1 MNFFELNEESPKIRQ
16 PKGFK
21 IKLKDHQRT
30 SICAMI
36 ELEKQGTIVID
47 RPEFGS
53 DFYHVVKYRVND
65 VDEFSNSTFILET
78 NSAIL
83 ADKVGAGK
91 TYTIIGLLLS
101 SLVPKTHDKMILGT
115 DHFTIKMISQKE
127 SVNVNLI
134 VVPHNL
140 VNQWASFIDK
150 SKLSYLRL
158 NTESDFDIFFDIKF
172 TNTLNE
178 VPLIENGQFVITTEI
193 KKNTRGRKNTKDK
206 NNANEKLYQHKIFN
220 PKKMEEVIEKYNVF
234 LLNIKRY
241 KYFKQIFKSIKW
253 ARVIIDEMD
262 STTIPP
268 FFDEFG
274 NFNWFLTATPT
285 AIFGVSCRRYVNKI
299 FGHYQHLLNY
309 FVIKNKDEYVDKS
322 MILPKPHVFV
332 INTLLQRVVQAFQ
345 DLIPHDVLQLINS
358 GNMREAVTKLNCN
371 IDTEENI
378 IEVLTEKVKTELYNL
393 EKELEY
399 VSSLIP
405 ADPEAHQNRI
415 EIIKKNIKSCE
426 TRLESINDKIKS
438 IKDECCF
445 ICTEPFDT
453 PAILECC
460 KSIFC
465 LKCLAATLKAAGS
478 GAKCPYCRHVI
489 KSNKD
494 YHIIS
499 NKSGKLS
506 KSLPGKKESS
516 NPFNKMDKAE
526 VLESILKY
534 ISKNDENPKILI
546 FSDYS
551 QTFEKIIKN
560 ISKAGLQYS
569 LLSGTPAHITNIIN
583 EFEAGITNVLMLDS
597 QHYGS
602 GLNLQS
608 ANYVILYHR
617 MKSELE
623 TQVVG
628 RAQRFGRK
636 TPLKLIYLV
645 NDSERKDSNIN
656 SNPINITDSN
666 ELWMITDPPKI
677 EEDSDKEFIDS
688 DSDEDPPENKPDPV
702 KNKPNIKHQ
711 TKKQNINYSEENKS
725 EENES
730 SDSDVDEL
738 LNTLITKKKS
748 KSKDKKSNSK
758 KTKPKSNSKTSKPNK
773 NNTFQNHTIV
783 FTGFRNKNWEKI
795 IKDKGGKTPGSVSKN
810 TTLLVHKD
818 GDESSTKCKTAKKL
832 GIKIMSKSQFSKKYG
847 I

>member
-21 IKLKDHQRT
+21 IKLKDHQLT

-91 TYTIIGLLLS
+91 TYTIIGLILT
-101 SLVPKTHDKMILGT
+101 SLIPKTHDKMILGT
-115 DHFTIKMISQKE
+115 DHFTIKMITQKE

-150 SKLSYLRL
+150 SKLSYLKL
-158 NTESDFDIFFDIKF
+158 NTESDFDIFFDVKY
-172 TNTLNE
+172 TNTATE
-178 VPLIENGQFVITTEI
+178 IPLVQNGQFVITTEI
-193 KKNTRGRKNTKDK
+193 KKSTRGKKKDGDNK
-206 NNANEKLYQHKIFN
+206 NNVEEKLFQHKIFD
-220 PKKMEEVIEKYNVF
+220 PKKIEETMGKYNIF

-262 STTIPP
+262 STVIPP
-268 FFDEFG
+268 FFDEYG

-285 AIFGVSCRRYVNKI
+285 SIFYKSCRRYVNKI

-322 MILPKPHVFV
+322 MILPKPHVFI

-358 GNMREAVTKLNCN
+358 GNMKEAVTKLNCN

-378 IEVLTEKVKTELYNL
+378 IEVLTDKVKTELHNL

-405 ADPEAHQNRI
+405 ADPEAHQNRV
-415 EIIKKNIKSCE
+415 EMIKKNIKSCE
-426 TRLESINDKIKS
+426 TRLESINEKIKS

-465 LKCLAATLKAAGS
+465 LKCLAATLKAGGN
-478 GAKCPYCRHVI
+478 GAKCPYCRRPI

-499 NKSGKLS
+499 NKSGKSLS
-506 KSLPGKKESS
+506 NKKESK

-526 VLESILKY
+526 VLECILKY

-569 LLSGTPAHITNIIN
+569 LLAGTPAHISNIIT

-608 ANYVILYHR
+608 ANYLILYHR
-617 MKSELE
+617 MTPELE
-623 TQVVG
+623 TQVIG

-636 TPLKLIYLV
+636 IPLKLIYLV
-645 NDSERKDSNIN
+645 NDSERKDSNIK
-656 SNPINITDSN
+656 SKPTDIIDSN
-666 ELWMITDPPKI
+666 ELWMITDPPKN
-677 EEDSDKEFIDS
+677 EEDTDEEIIN
-688 DSDEDPPENKPDPV
+688 SDEESDLSENKPV
-702 KNKPNIKHQ
+702 IEYKKE
-711 TKKQNINYSEENKS
+711 KQNINLS

-748 KSKDKKSNSK
+748 KSKDKKSNNK
-758 KTKPKSNSKTSKPNK
+758 KSKPKSNSKTSKPNK
-773 NNTFQNHTIV
+773 KNTFQNHTIV

-810 TTLLVHKD
+810 TTLLVYKD
-818 GDESSTKCKTAKKL
+818 GDESSNKYKTARKL
-832 GIKIMSKSQFSKKYG
+832 GIKTMSKSQFSKKYG
-847 I
+847 V